1 MVRKT
6 AQIATRSGLVKAL
19 LYARV
24 SSKEQEKEGFSIP
37 AQCKL
42 LREYAAQKQFG
53 IAQEFIDIETAK
65 SSGRTNFTE
74 MVKYLRKHPGV
85 RVVLVEKTDRLYRNL
100 KDWVTL
106 DELDVEIHLAKEGV
120 ILSQDSRSSEKFMH
134 GIKVLMAKNYI
145 DNLSEEARKG
155 QMEKAEQG
163 IWPTKAPLGYLNVTG
178 SDGKKVI
185 APDAELAPMITRL
198 FERYSTGGY
207 SLKAITKAAHAE
219 GLVYP
224 KNGHPVPVSTV
235 HSILRNRLYTG
246 LFQWN
251 GKRHH
256 GKHEPLVS
264 IELWERV
271 QGVLTGRH
279 ATPVHSYGYEF
290 AFSGLMTCARCGC
303 AVVAEIK
310 KGKYVYYHCTGH
322 SDKGRGGYAECR
334 RKYVREEVLEE
345 TFGALLDKLHFDEE
359 VLDWVRDALKASH
372 ADERKEQEQAILRCQ
387 KEYKRL
393 EDRLQAMY
401 LDKLDGR
408 IDSAFYDRMS
418 AQWRVEQ
425 TRLLREIERHG
436 EAEESY
442 MEDGVRLLELA
453 RNARQLFAR
462 QAPGEKK
469 RLLNLLLSNCTW
481 DDGEVRAVF
490 RQPFDLLAETNAAL
504 STGQSEGIVTSKG
517 HPVWLGRQDS
527 NLGMSVP
534 KTDALPLGDAP
545 IAVRVAC
552 AARS

>member
-1 MVRKT
+1 MDRRT
-6 AQIATRSGLVKAL
+6 AQIAKPDTLVKAL

-42 LREYAAQKQFG
+42 LRDYALKNQFG
-53 IAQEFIDIETAK
+53 IVQEYIDVETAK
-65 SSGRTNFTE
+65 SSGRTNFNE

-85 RVVLVEKTDRLYRNL
+85 RIILVEKTDRLYRNL

-120 ILSQDSRSSEKFMH
+120 MLSRDSRSSEKFMH

-163 IWPTKAPLGYLNVTG
+163 IWPSKAPLGYVNVTA

-185 APDAELAPMITRL
+185 EPDPILAPIVTKM
-198 FERYSTGGY
+198 FERYATGRY
-207 SLKAITKAAHAE
+207 SLKALTKAAHAD
-219 GLVYP
+219 GLIYP
-224 KNGHPVPVSTV
+224 KSGNPAPVSTV
-235 HSILRNRLYTG
+235 HTILRNRLYTG
-246 LFQWN
+246 LFQWS
-251 GKRHH
+251 GKLHQ
-256 GKHEPLVS
+256 GKHAPLIS

-279 ATPVHSYGYEF
+279 ATPTHSYGHEF
-290 AFSGLMTCARCGC
+290 AFTGLMTCAECGC

-322 SDKGRGGYAECR
+322 ADKGRGGYADCR
-334 RKYVREEVLEE
+334 RKYVREEVLDK

-359 VLDWVRDALKASH
+359 VLDWVREALKSSQ
-372 ADERKEQEQAILRCQ
+372 ADERREHEQAIQRCQ
-387 KEYKRL
+387 AEYKRL
-393 EDRLQAMY
+393 GDRLQAMY

-408 IDSAFYDRMS
+408 IDNAFYDRMS

-436 EAEESY
+436 QAEESY
-442 MEDGVRLLELA
+442 MEDGVQLLELA
-453 RNARQLFAR
+453 RKAGQLFV
-462 QAPGEKK
+462 QQPPHEKK
-469 RLLNLLLSNCTW
+469 RLLNLVLSNCEW
-481 DDGEVRAVF
+481 SQGEVRGAF
-490 RQPFDLLAETNAAL
+490 RQPFDLLVETTAAAAIEEAHGAKV
-504 STGQSEGIVTSKG
+504 STG
-517 HPVWLGRQDS
+517 HPVWLGNLDS
-527 NLGMSVP
+527 NQ
-534 KTDALPLGDAP
+534 D
-545 IAVRVAC
+545 
-552 AARS
+552 